1 MKKLLFT
8 LLCFTFMLSAS
19 AHNDPKVGDILTVK
33 TPSEQGFNHIDFP
46 KSNILIKRG
55 VVTGYKSVNNE
66 AVVIN
71 DIKTESNG
79 ATTVILQ
86 KKDGSKF
93 FGFLSKVKANYTK
106 AIDSGELVVH
116 K

>member
-8 LLCFTFMLSAS
+8 LLCFTFFLTAS
-19 AHNDPKVGDILTVK
+19 ANNEPKVGDVLTVK
-33 TPSEQGFNHIDFP
+33 IPADQNFNHIEFP
-46 KSNILIKRG
+46 RANILIKRG

-66 AVVIN
+66 TVVIDN
-71 DIKTESNG
+71 IETKKNG
-79 ATTVILQ
+79 STVVTLK

-93 FGFLSKVKANYTK
+93 FGILKNVKADYTK
-106 AIDSGELVVH
+106 AIASGELLVV